1 MSNATFENDACNW
14 NIYLLKHET
23 QKNVLLSL
31 GICVLE
37 PSTEIN
43 INPGRFKYFIKR
55 EILLHLRS
63 LGFN

>member
-43 INPGRFKYFIKR
+43 INPGRSKYFIKR

>member
-14 NIYLLKHET
+14 NIYLMKHET

-31 GICVLE
+31 GMCVLE

-43 INPGRFKYFIKR
+43 IRFKYFIKR